1 MRGVPG
7 RGRSGYH
14 GFMAEL
20 ISPQVLK
27 GFRDSLPQQEIP
39 KKALMA
45 RLEAVFE
52 SFGFVP
58 IDTPVLEYTEV
69 LLGKGGGE
77 TDKQVYRFH
86 DHGERDVSMRFDLTV
101 PFARFMAAHAA
112 EVGLPFK
119 RYHMAKVWRGENTQR
134 GRYREFVQ
142 CDFDIVGAD
151 TAAADFEILL
161 MMTRAMDVLVDGKAT
176 IRLSH
181 RGIFNQFLGS
191 LGAADRSV
199 PVLRAVDKLAKIGA
213 DEVKKLLLESVDEA
227 GADKILAFIGAQG
240 DFLTVLGRLEALS
253 GGEGAGSRRLRELH
267 TLASHLGIA
276 HRFVLDPSITRGLDY
291 YTGIVYET
299 FLDAL
304 PGLGSV
310 MSGGRYN
317 NLAALYTKQ
326 ELPGVGSSVG
336 LDRLLAGLEELGLL
350 KAATG
355 TSDVLV
361 LSTGDARAQ
370 ALAQQLRG
378 AGLNAEVYLAD
389 KKVAQQY
396 KYAEAK
402 GIRFVAQVGEAGP
415 QYKDTTTGE
424 ARTGLSSAEAVAWMK
439 RD

>member
-1 MRGVPG
+1 
-7 RGRSGYH
+7 
-14 GFMAEL
+14 MAEL

-27 GFRDSLPQQEIP
+27 GFRDSLPQQELP
-39 KKALMA
+39 KRRLMQK
-45 RLEAVFE
+45 LETVFE

-58 IDTPVLEYTEV
+58 IDTPALEYAEV

-77 TDKQVYRFH
+77 TDKQVYRFQ
-86 DHGERDVSMRFDLTV
+86 DHGGRDVSLRFDLTV

-181 RGIFNQFLGS
+181 RGIFNQFLAS
-191 LGAADRSV
+191 LGAQDQSV
-199 PVLRAVDKLAKIGA
+199 PVLRAVDKLAKVGA
-213 DEVKKLLLESVDEA
+213 AEVKKLLLESLDDA
-227 GADKILAFIGAQG
+227 GAEKVLAFIGAQG
-240 DFLTVLGRLEALS
+240 DFLTVLNRLEELA
-253 GGEGAGSRRLRELH
+253 GGESAGSLRLRELYA
-267 TLASHLGIA
+267 LAEELGVA

-304 PGLGSV
+304 PALGSV
-310 MSGGRYN
+310 MSGGRYD

-326 ELPGVGSSVG
+326 HLPGVGASVG
-336 LDRLLAGLEELGLL
+336 LDRLMAGLEELGL
-350 KAATG
+350 AAASAG
-355 TSDVLV
+355 VSDVLV
-361 LSTGDARAQ
+361 LAGTGAQ
-370 ALAQQLRG
+370 ALAQRLR
-378 AGLNAEVYLAD
+378 AEGLRAEVYLD
-389 KKVAQQY
+389 DRKVAQQY
-396 KYAEAK
+396 KYAEGR
-402 GIRFVAQVGEAGP
+402 GIRFVAQTAPETL
-415 QYKDTTTGE
+415 KDTVTGE
-424 ARTGLSSAEAVAWMK
+424 VKTGPVTEWNDWIRTFET
-439 RD
+439 RR

>member
-1 MRGVPG
+1 
-7 RGRSGYH
+7 
-14 GFMAEL
+14 MADL
-20 ISPQVLK
+20 IAPQVLK

-39 KKALMA
+39 KKALMT

-77 TDKQVYRFH
+77 TDKQVYRFQ
-86 DHGERDVSMRFDLTV
+86 DHGDRDVSMRFDLTV
-101 PFARFMAAHAA
+101 PFARFMAAHAS
-112 EVGLPFK
+112 EVALPFK

-142 CDFDIVGAD
+142 CDFDIVGVD
-151 TAAADFEILL
+151 SAAADFEILL
-161 MMTRAMDVLVDGKAT
+161 MMTRSMDVLVDGKAT

-181 RGIFNQFLGS
+181 RGIFNQFLAS
-191 LGAADRSV
+191 LGAQDQSV

-213 DEVKKLLLESVDEA
+213 AEVKKLLLESVDEA
-227 GADKILAFIGAQG
+227 GADKVLAFIGAQG
-240 DFLTVLGRLEALS
+240 DFLSVLSTLEGLC
-253 GGEGAGSRRLRELH
+253 GGPGEGSIRLRELH
-267 TLASHLGIA
+267 ALASELGLA

-304 PGLGSV
+304 PALGSV

-326 ELPGVGSSVG
+326 ELPGVGASVG
-336 LDRLLAGLEELGLL
+336 LDRLLAGLEELKLL
-350 KAATG
+350 SGSAG
-355 TSDVLV
+355 RSDVLV
-361 LSTGDARAQ
+361 LATPGSAGAQ
-370 ALAQQLRG
+370 RLAQELRSLG
-378 AGLNAEVYLAD
+378 VNAEVYLAD

-402 GIRFVAQVGEAGP
+402 GVRFVAQVSETGV
-415 QYKDTTTGE
+415 QYKDTVSGE
-424 ARTGLSSAEAVAWMK
+424 ARAGLSPTEASAWIKA
-439 RD
+439 

>member
-1 MRGVPG
+1 
-7 RGRSGYH
+7 
-14 GFMAEL
+14 MADL

-27 GFRDSLPQQEIP
+27 GFRDSLPAQEIP
-39 KKALMA
+39 KKALMG

-77 TDKQVYRFH
+77 TDKQVYRFT

-112 EVGLPFK
+112 ELALPFK

-151 TAAADFEILL
+151 TPAADFEIVL

-181 RGIFNQFLGS
+181 RGLFNQFLAH
-191 LGAADRSV
+191 LGAAGHSV
-199 PVLRAVDKLAKIGA
+199 AVLRAVDKLGKIGA
-213 DEVKKLLLESVDEA
+213 EAVKALLKEEVDEA
-227 GADKILAFIGAQG
+227 GADKILAFIGAEG
-240 DFLTVLGRLEALS
+240 DFLTVLNTLEMLS
-253 GGEGAGSRRLRELH
+253 GGPGEGSARLRELH
-267 TLASHLGIA
+267 GLATGLGIA

-291 YTGIVYET
+291 YTGLVYET

-304 PGLGSV
+304 PALGSV

-326 ELPGVGSSVG
+326 ELPGVGASVG
-336 LDRLLAGLEELGLL
+336 LDRLLAGLEELGLVQGR
-350 KAATG
+350 ASA
-355 TSDVLV
+355 SHVLV
-361 LSTGDARAQ
+361 LAAADWAAQ
-370 ALAQQLRG
+370 ALAQALR
-378 AGLNAEVYLAD
+378 AEGLNAEVYLAD

-402 GIRFVAQVGEAGP
+402 GIRFVAQAEGN
-415 QYKDTTTGE
+415 QLKDTATGE
-424 ARTGLSSAEAVAWMK
+424 VRSGLTPAQAAAWVRETQPK
-439 RD
+439 VNA

>member
-1 MRGVPG
+1 
-7 RGRSGYH
+7 
-14 GFMAEL
+14 MADL

-39 KKALMA
+39 KKSLMT
-45 RLEAVFE
+45 RLESVFE

-77 TDKQVYRFH
+77 TDKQVYRFT
-86 DHGERDVSMRFDLTV
+86 DHGDRDVSMRFDLTV

-112 EVGLPFK
+112 ELVLPFK

-151 TAAADFEILL
+151 TSAADFEILL
-161 MMTRAMDVLVDGKAT
+161 MMTRSMDVLVGGKAT

-191 LGAADRSV
+191 LGAADQSV
-199 PVLRAVDKLAKIGA
+199 PVLRAVDKLAKIGPG
-213 DEVKKLLLESVDEA
+213 EVKKLLLESVDA
-227 GADKILAFIGAQG
+227 SGADKILAFIGAQG
-240 DFLTVLGRLEALS
+240 DFSSVLDQLEMLS
-253 GGEGAGSRRLRELH
+253 GGEGEGSRRLRELH
-267 TLASHLGIA
+267 TLAVEMGIEG
-276 HRFVLDPSITRGLDY
+276 RFVLDPSITRGLDY

-326 ELPGVGSSVG
+326 ELPGVGASVG

-350 KAATG
+350 QGSAGK
-355 TSDVLV
+355 SDVLV
-361 LSTGDARAQ
+361 LATQGSAGAQ
-370 ALAQQLRG
+370 KLAQELRT

-389 KKVAQQY
+389 KKLAQQY
-396 KYAEAK
+396 KFAEAK
-402 GIRFVAQVGEAGP
+402 GIRFVAQITDAGV
-415 QYKDTTTGE
+415 QYKDTATGE
-424 ARTGLSSAEAVAWMK
+424 VKSALSAEEFTSWVRSA
-439 RD
+439 RG

>member
-1 MRGVPG
+1 
-7 RGRSGYH
+7 
-14 GFMAEL
+14 MADL

-45 RLEAVFE
+45 RLETVFE

-77 TDKQVYRFH
+77 TDKQVYRFQ
-86 DHGERDVSMRFDLTV
+86 DHGNRDVSMRFDLTV
-101 PFARFMAAHAA
+101 PFARFMAAHAS
-112 EVGLPFK
+112 EVALPFK

-151 TAAADFEILL
+151 TPAADFEILL
-161 MMTRAMDVLVDGKAT
+161 MMTKSMDVLVDGKAT

-181 RGIFNQFLGS
+181 RGIFNQFLGAI
-191 LGAADRSV
+191 GAEGQSV

-213 DEVKKLLLESVDEA
+213 DEVKKLLLESMDGTA
-227 GADKILAFIGAQG
+227 ADKVLAFIGAQG
-240 DFLTVLGRLEALS
+240 DFLTVLATLEALS
-253 GGEGAGSRRLRELH
+253 GGPGEGSGRLRALYA
-267 TLASHLGIA
+267 LAAELGIA

-304 PGLGSV
+304 PALGSV

-326 ELPGVGSSVG
+326 ELPGVGASVG
-336 LDRLLAGLEELGLL
+336 LDRLLAGLEELGLVQQ
-350 KAATG
+350 KSG

-361 LSTGDARAQ
+361 LATDGGRAQ
-370 ALAQQLRG
+370 VLAQELRRV
-378 AGLNAEVYLAD
+378 GLNAEVYLAE

-402 GIRFVAQVGEAGP
+402 GIRFVAQVTDAGV
-415 QYKDTTTGE
+415 QYKDTVSAET
-424 ARTGLSSAEAVAWMK
+424 RTGLGAEEFAAWVK
-439 RD
+439 A

>member
-1 MRGVPG
+1 
-7 RGRSGYH
+7 
-14 GFMAEL
+14 MATL
-20 ISPQVLK
+20 IEPQVLK

-45 RLEAVFE
+45 GLETVFE

-77 TDKQVYRFH
+77 TDKQVYRFE
-86 DHGERDVSMRFDLTV
+86 DHGGRDVSMRFDLTV
-101 PFARFMAAHAA
+101 PFARFMAANSSKLA
-112 EVGLPFK
+112 LPFK
-119 RYHMAKVWRGENTQR
+119 RYHMGKVWRGENTQR

-161 MMTRAMDVLVDGKAT
+161 MMTQAMDLLVGGKAT

-181 RGIFNQFLGS
+181 RGIFNRFLES
-191 LGAADRSV
+191 LGARQHSV
-199 PVLRAVDKLAKIGA
+199 AVLRAVDKLAKIGA
-213 DEVKKLLLESVDEA
+213 AEVGRLLGEVVSPEASKRILEY
-227 GADKILAFIGAQG
+227 IGAKG
-240 DFLTVLGRLEALS
+240 DFLTVLTALESLA
-253 GGEGAGSRRLRELH
+253 GGEADDTRRLRELAGLM
-267 TLASHLGIA
+267 TELGIA
-276 HRFVLDPSITRGLDY
+276 GRFVLDPSITRGLDY

-317 NLAALYTKQ
+317 NLADLYTKE
-326 ELPGVGSSVG
+326 ELPGVGASVG
-336 LDRLLAGLEELGLL
+336 LDRLLAGLEELGLT
-350 KAATG
+350 AAVAG
-355 TSDVLV
+355 KSHVLV
-361 LSTGDARAQ
+361 LSGTGGSAQ
-370 ALAQQLRG
+370 KLAQELRSQ
-378 AGLNAEVYLAD
+378 GLNAEVYLCD

-402 GIRFVAQVGEAGP
+402 GIRFVAQVSEAGVNC
-415 QYKDTTTGE
+415 KDTATGE
-424 ARTGLSSAEAVAWMK
+424 ARSGLEPKALALWVRSQPNVKA
-439 RD
+439 

>member
-1 MRGVPG
+1 
-7 RGRSGYH
+7 
-14 GFMAEL
+14 MADL

-39 KKALMA
+39 KKSLMT
-45 RLEAVFE
+45 RLESVFE

-77 TDKQVYRFH
+77 TDKQVYRFT
-86 DHGERDVSMRFDLTV
+86 DHGDRDVSMRFDLTV

-112 EVGLPFK
+112 ELVLPFK

-151 TAAADFEILL
+151 TSAADFEILL
-161 MMTRAMDVLVDGKAT
+161 MMARSMDVLVGGKAT

-181 RGIFNQFLGS
+181 RGIFNQFLES
-191 LGAADRSV
+191 LGAADQSV
-199 PVLRAVDKLAKIGA
+199 PVLRAVDKLARIGPG
-213 DEVKKLLLESVDEA
+213 EVKKLLLESVDA
-227 GADKILAFIGAQG
+227 SGADKILAFIGAQG
-240 DFLTVLGRLEALS
+240 DFSSVLDQLEMLS
-253 GGEGAGSRRLRELH
+253 GGEGEGSRRLRELH
-267 TLASHLGIA
+267 TLAVEMGIEG
-276 HRFVLDPSITRGLDY
+276 RFVLDPSITRGLDY

-326 ELPGVGSSVG
+326 ELPGVGASVG
-336 LDRLLAGLEELGLL
+336 LDRLLAGLEELGLIQGSAG
-350 KAATG
+350 K
-355 TSDVLV
+355 SDVLV
-361 LSTGDARAQ
+361 LATQGSAGAQ
-370 ALAQQLRG
+370 KLAQELRT

-389 KKVAQQY
+389 KKLAQQY
-396 KYAEAK
+396 KFAEAK
-402 GIRFVAQVGEAGP
+402 GIRFVAQITDAGV
-415 QYKDTTTGE
+415 QYKDTATGE
-424 ARTGLSSAEAVAWMK
+424 VKSALSAEEFTSWVRSA
-439 RD
+439 RG

>member
-1 MRGVPG
+1 
-7 RGRSGYH
+7 
-14 GFMAEL
+14 MADL
-20 ISPQVLK
+20 IAPQVLK

-45 RLEAVFE
+45 RLETVFE

-58 IDTPVLEYTEV
+58 IDTPVLEHTEV

-77 TDKQVYRFH
+77 TDKQVYQFQ
-86 DHGERDVSMRFDLTV
+86 DNGGRDVTMRFDLTV

-112 EVGLPFK
+112 EVPLPFK
-119 RYHMAKVWRGENTQR
+119 RYHMAKVWRGENVQK

-142 CDFDIVGAD
+142 CDFDIVGVD
-151 TAAADFEILL
+151 SPAADFEILL
-161 MMTRAMDVLVDGKAT
+161 LMTRSMDVLVEGKAT

-181 RGIFNQFLGS
+181 RGIFNQFLES
-191 LGAADRSV
+191 VGAAGQSV
-199 PVLRAVDKLAKIGA
+199 PVLRAVDKLSKIGA
-213 DEVKKLLLESVDEA
+213 AEVKRLLLESVDDA
-227 GADKILAFIGAQG
+227 GADKILAFISAQG
-240 DFLTVLGRLEALS
+240 DFLTVLSRLEELS
-253 GGEGAGSRRLRELH
+253 GGPGPGSQRLRDLY
-267 TLASHLGIA
+267 TLASELGVA

-304 PGLGSV
+304 PALGSV

-326 ELPGVGSSVG
+326 ELPGVGASVG

-350 KAATG
+350 QGSAG
-355 TSDVLV
+355 RSDVLI
-361 LSTGDARAQ
+361 LATGSGAAQ
-370 ALAQQLRG
+370 KLAQELRQ

-389 KKVAQQY
+389 KKAAHQY

-402 GIRFVAQVGEAGP
+402 GIRFVAQVGENGV
-415 QYKDTTTGE
+415 QYKDTTKGE
-424 ARTGLSSAEAVAWMK
+424 VRTGLKAADAARWI
-439 RD
+439 RG